1 MTQPRYRVTIT
12 AVGEVRDVEGNV
24 VERIP
29 IQESVE
35 MTQEE
40 LEEYINSK
48 QKE

>member
-1 MTQPRYRVTIT
+1 MTQPRYRITIT
-12 AVGEVRDVEGNV
+12 AVGEVRDVEGNL

>member
-1 MTQPRYRVTIT
+1 MTQPRYRITIT
-12 AVGEVRDVEGNV
+12 AVGEVRDVEGNL
-24 VERIP
+24 VEHIP